1 VSADTR
7 DRRDEPT
14 LRTSLE
20 DLALATAAG
29 AEKANPANQL
39 FSAWFQLFRTAQIHA
54 LENQAT
60 RRAIHRFAQAAGRVV
75 AKEGYASLQARDQTL
90 FLNQVKLKLSSE
102 EYELASDVF
111 AFFADRGM
119 GGFSIEGALDDEG
132 VRRLL
137 QVLVYAPPAE
147 RAFERLK
154 GRLRQTGLPV
164 QVNRPLGA
172 RRRGE
177 GEVALERRLYTF
189 ATYSKL
195 VVLYRGLL
203 TDDGSHEIR
212 RRFLIRKTTRIVQA
226 LVDICLEDDHT
237 FLGLS
242 SVKEAAAYAPQH
254 AANTA
259 VLAIALGDKVGL
271 SKVEL
276 ADLALAAL
284 FHDIGMRAAPSALV
298 EKPGPLS
305 EEERERLERHPIR
318 GVEQLLA
325 EPSFTKSVLR
335 RIIVTFE
342 HHSGVDGGGYPKMS
356 RPPHLFS
363 RIVAIAAAYDAL
375 TTPRPWRKAFLPDEA
390 LGLMLS
396 EAGKRFDEALLKVF
410 VNSLGLYPVGT
421 LVRLSTGELG
431 VVAYSG
437 SEGDRATR
445 PMVALVGSDGRPRGL
460 VDLSERDADGQYR
473 RSITTSE
480 DPTRYGLQ
488 PSGLLATAPPR

>member
-1 VSADTR
+1 VSPGTKEQGEEA
-7 DRRDEPT
+7 T

-20 DLALATAAG
+20 DLALGTAAG
-29 AEKANPANQL
+29 REEESPAHQL
-39 FSAWFQLFRTAQIHA
+39 FGAWFQLFRTAQIHA
-54 LENQAT
+54 VDNQAT
-60 RRAIHRFAQAAGRVV
+60 HRAMRRFASAVGRVV
-75 AKEGYASLQARDQTL
+75 SKEGHASLQARDQTL
-90 FLNQVKLKLSSE
+90 FVNQVKLKLTSE
-102 EYELASDVF
+102 EYQLAADVF
-111 AFFADRGM
+111 SFFAERGM
-119 GGFSIEGALDDEG
+119 GGFAVEGPLDEQG

-137 QVLVYAPPAE
+137 EILVYAPSAE
-147 RAFERLK
+147 RSIDRLK
-154 GRLRQTGLPV
+154 ARLRGSGLPV
-164 QVNRPLGA
+164 QVNQPLGA
-172 RRRGE
+172 RRRVE

-203 TDDGSHEIR
+203 TDEGHHEIR
-212 RRFLIRKTTRIVQA
+212 RRFLMRKTTRIIQA

-276 ADLALAAL
+276 ADLGLAAL
-284 FHDIGMRAAPSALV
+284 FHDIGMRVTPSSLV
-298 EKPGPLS
+298 DKPGPLS
-305 EEERERLERHPIR
+305 PEERQRLERHPLR
-318 GVEQLLA
+318 GVEELLA
-325 EPSFTKSVLR
+325 EPGFTKSVLR
-335 RIIVTFE
+335 RIVVIFE
-342 HHSGVDGGGYPKMS
+342 HHTGVDGGGYPRIS
-356 RPPHLFS
+356 RLPHLFS

-421 LVRLSTGELG
+421 LVRLSTGELA
-431 VVAYSG
+431 VVAYSA

-445 PMVALVGSDGRPRGL
+445 PVVALVSADGQARGL
-460 VDLSERDADGQYR
+460 VDLAERDAEGEYR
-473 RSITTSE
+473 RSIVSSE
-480 DPTRYGLQ
+480 DPMRYGLQ
-488 PSGLLATAPPR
+488 PSGLLAMTPAG

>member
-1 VSADTR
+1 MSTDAKE
-7 DRRDEPT
+7 RREEPT

-20 DLALATAAG
+20 DLALGTATEGTAHGIAH
-29 AEKANPANQL
+29 PL
-39 FSAWFQLFRTAQIHA
+39 FTAWFQLFRTAQIHA
-54 LENQAT
+54 IDNQAT
-60 RRAIHRFAQAAGRVV
+60 QRAIHRYAAAVGRVV

-90 FLNQVKLKLSSE
+90 FLNQVKLRLSSE
-102 EYELASDVF
+102 DYELAGDVF
-111 AFFADRGM
+111 AFFNERGM
-119 GGFSIEGALDDEG
+119 GGFSVEGALDAAE

-147 RAFERLK
+147 RGFDRLK
-154 GRLRQTGLPV
+154 ARLRQTGLPV
-164 QVNRPLGA
+164 QINRPLGA
-172 RRRGE
+172 RHVGE
-177 GEVALERRLYTF
+177 HELALERRLYTF

-203 TDDGSHEIR
+203 TDDGSHELR
-212 RRFLIRKTTRIVQA
+212 RRFLIRKTTRTVQA

-242 SVKEAAAYAPQH
+242 AVKEAAAYAPQH

-276 ADLALAAL
+276 ADLGLAAL
-284 FHDIGMRAAPSALV
+284 FHDIGMRATPADV
-298 EKPGPLS
+298 VDKPGPLS
-305 EEERERLERHPIR
+305 VEERQRLERHPFR

-325 EPSFTKSVLR
+325 EPSFTKAVLR
-335 RIIVTFE
+335 RIVVIFE
-342 HHSGVDGGGYPKMS
+342 HHSGVDGGGYPRLS
-356 RPPHLFS
+356 RRPHLFS

-390 LGLMLS
+390 LGLMLTD
-396 EAGKRFDEALLKVF
+396 AGKRFDEALLKVF

-445 PMVALVGSDGRPRGL
+445 PMVALIGPDGRTRGL
-460 VDLSERDADGQYR
+460 VDLSERDGEGRYR
-473 RSITTSE
+473 RSIVISE
-480 DPTRYGLQ
+480 DPLRYGLQ
-488 PSGLLATAPPR
+488 PSGLLAAAPLP